1 MPRTGMHL
9 SSKSEDYYQSTR
21 EDMLQF
27 IPAGTR
33 RTLELGCG
41 EGNFSALLKE
51 RLDAETWAVEINE
64 QCARKAATKL
74 YKVVNDDVFNCLAE
88 LPEEYFDCIICFDFL
103 EHLVDPYS
111 LLTSLKAKLT
121 RDGVIIT
128 SIPNIRYYSVFR
140 DFVLHG
146 NWDYK
151 SQGIMDKT
159 HLRFFTYKS
168 ITKMFKQLDFEILL
182 TKGIHPTSSRTCKLM
197 QLFTFGI
204 FSDIRYKHFVSV
216 VKPKRQT
223 G

>member
-1 MPRTGMHL
+1 MADTNL
-9 SSKSEDYYQSTR
+9 SSKSESYYQSIR

-27 IPAGTR
+27 VPVGVR
-33 RTLELGCG
+33 RTLEFGCG
-41 EGNFSALLKE
+41 EGNFSALLKD
-51 RLDAETWAVEINE
+51 RLNAETWAVEINE
-64 QCARKAATKL
+64 KCAQKAATKL
-74 YKVVNDDVFNCLAE
+74 HKVINDDAFNCLAG
-88 LPEEYFDCIICFDFL
+88 LPDGYFDCIICFDFL

-111 LLTSLKAKLT
+111 LLASLRDKLVKG
-121 RDGVIIT
+121 GVVIS

-168 ITKMFKQLDFEILL
+168 ITRMFEGLDYEILL
-182 TKGIHPTSSRTCKLM
+182 TQGIHPTSSRTCKLL
-197 QLFTFGI
+197 QLFTFGM

-216 VKPKRQT
+216 ARPKHKT